1 MPLVNF
7 HQQPSLISS
16 SCLTLADFPEESG
29 RYASD
34 SIPEGPLSNP
44 AFSAAK
50 VLKTITIHEQK
61 YGLRSC
67 YYLCLHAKILSHNP
81 VLLKRNFCL
90 DHKNKCYAMCASR
103 IHVIT
108 KTKTRISLDDFW
120 YNTVLLIFCCDS
132 WSICFSSV
140 SQTLSSMNNR

>member
-1 MPLVNF
+1 MRDLHLMPLVNF
-7 HQQPSLISS
+7 HQHPSLISS

-67 YYLCLHAKILSHNP
+67 YYLCFHAKIPSHNP
-81 VLLKRNFCL
+81 VLLKRKFCS
-90 DHKNKCYAMCASR
+90 DHKNKCYAMCASQ

-108 KTKTRISLDDFW
+108 KTKSHF
-120 YNTVLLIFCCDS
+120 LLMIFGIIQFC
-132 WSICFSSV
+132 
-140 SQTLSSMNNR
+140 